1 MAAAASMRQPSSVA
15 QWLNTMY
22 CHPSR
27 PSALQR
33 DVLTALAVKFMDW
46 KTGAGRASIDMIAEF
61 CNAGRSTVQ
70 RALRW
75 GCKALLLVRTKR
87 GHRLWNGGSVASEW
101 LLTLPT
107 QQVNHLSVVGDCT
120 TGQVSAVA

>member
-1 MAAAASMRQPSSVA
+1 MTAHTTRQPFSPT
-15 QWLNTMY
+15 QWLNAVY
-22 CHPSR
+22 CHPAR

-46 KTGAGRASIDMIAEF
+46 GTGTGYASVEMLSEF
-61 CNAGRSTVQ
+61 CGAGRSTVQ

-75 GCKALLLVRTKR
+75 GLKASLLIRTKR
-87 GHRLWNGGSVASEW
+87 GHRLWNGGAVASEW
-101 LLTLPT
+101 LLADPT